1 MLNKKRV
8 IFVKLKSSR
17 QTNLEIKIKGDFT
30 MANTIFPIFLK
41 DSNNR
46 TFDEIQAAHR
56 KNQLFATDSKL
67 NVLLGSVLATD
78 RSELTL
84 TVINMKTF
92 LADLGYDQKSMHL
105 LPSNDKGD
113 IIKKI
118 LLSVQHF
125 VAKNFPTRSIKGIL
139 FYADE
144 EKPIA
149 HIFFQQKQKPQ
160 DSNVPVNTYELTP
173 AKASRSHLNNK
184 KESKPEDPSDL
195 RSNYQQKQKDHD
207 HALRLQHQ
215 AMSQQAKATDKE
227 EPSNSRSNYQ
237 QKQRDHDHALH
248 LQHQAMNQ
256 QAKAT
261 DKKEPS
267 NSRSNYQQKQ
277 RDHDHALH
285 LQHQAMNQQ
294 AKATDKEEPSDSR
307 SNYQQKQRDH
317 DHTLHLQHQA
327 MSQQTKATDKEEEK
341 KSQRH
346 KHQEHHYTYQQ
357 PTWWPK
363 DDGFTR

>member
-84 TVINMKTF
+84 TVINMKAF
-92 LADLGYDQKSMHL
+92 LADLGYDQKSMHI

-113 IIKKI
+113 ITKKI

-149 HIFFQQKQKPQ
+149 HIFFQQKQKQKPQ

-184 KESKPEDPSDL
+184 KESKPEEPSDL

-285 LQHQAMNQQ
+285 LQHQAM
-294 AKATDKEEPSDSR
+294 
-307 SNYQQKQRDH
+307 
-317 DHTLHLQHQA
+317 
-327 MSQQTKATDKEEEK
+327 SQQTKATDKEEEK

-363 DDGFTR
+363 DDGLTR